1 MSQLKADVT
10 ILSPNDSGPRN
21 PGTCQLMV
29 IHTNEGPATGSVAGL
44 LQYLANPAV
53 QASYTIVVGGDG
65 TVGRSNDDNY
75 IPWAAG
81 SPANERGLHLCCLG
95 YAADTRADW
104 LARPKQLDAAARVLR
119 DWHDR
124 YGIPLVKLSGAQ
136 MRAGQRGVG
145 GHADT
150 VDAWHATDHH
160 DPGAGFPY
168 DVLIG
173 KAIALGG
180 GPAAP
185 ESQEDDMPSAKEI
198 VDAFLAARPTQPDGS
213 TDATVGE
220 LLTWTDKHAADLVDQ
235 AAGPKSKDQREG
247 LAPTG
252 WPQLGGLSLVDA
264 VATIG
269 AKLDIPGFEDMSRS
283 K

>member
-1 MSQLKADVT
+1 MSQLQADVT
-10 ILSPNDSGPRN
+10 ILSPNDSGQRN
-21 PGTCQLMV
+21 PAQCQLIV
-29 IHTNEGPATGSVAGL
+29 IHTNEGPATGSVSGL
-44 LQYLANPAV
+44 LNYLANPAV
-53 QASYTIVVGGDG
+53 QASYTIIVGGNG
-65 TVGRSNDDNY
+65 QIGRSNDDNY

-95 YAADTRADW
+95 YASDTRADW
-104 LARPKQLDAAARVLR
+104 LARPAQLDAAARVIR
-119 DWHDR
+119 DWSDR
-124 YGIPLVKLSGAQ
+124 YGIPITKLSGAQ

-160 DPGAGFPY
+160 DPGPGFPY
-168 DVLIG
+168 DVVLG
-173 KAIALGG
+173 KAVALGG
-180 GPAAP
+180 GTPAP
-185 ESQEDDMPSAKEI
+185 IQEDDMPSAKEI

-235 AAGPKSKDQREG
+235 AAGPKSKDQRNG

-252 WPQLGGLSLVDA
+252 WPQLGGRSLVDA
-264 VATIG
+264 VAVIG
-269 AKLDIPGFEDMSRS
+269 VKLGIPGFKDPSA